1 MKLIKRYVTKIGV
14 SSVEELISQTI
25 PDAIRLE
32 NELDISAPL
41 SEYEMLQHSKE
52 LAAKNLD
59 YDTYIGFG
67 YHNSILPSV
76 IQRNILENVVG
87 TPLIHLIKQ
96 KLHKVD

>member
-1 MKLIKRYVTKIGV
+1 MNTQQFVNRHINFNEADKNAMLQKIGV

-59 YDTYIGFG
+59 
-67 YHNSILPSV
+67 
-76 IQRNILENVVG
+76 
-87 TPLIHLIKQ
+87 
-96 KLHKVD
+96 